1 MLDRLRAVS
10 SGSIK
15 GRNLSRWVR
24 AGLAGVLLVWLAWML
39 VDTIWLFLSGSPRI
53 VSRDDSLPVLERT
66 VATSGNASGSLS
78 LDRVSAWELFGPVQE
93 QVATVVEA
101 PETRLRLELLGVF
114 QHPSDELA
122 SAIIAEQGKNGELY
136 HVGDRLPGNAT
147 LERVYPDR
155 VILMRAG
162 QRETLRMKEEAAF
175 SASEFSRAPE
185 QPESKV
191 EAVPEAQDLSQ
202 APEHYQKLMGMRQD
216 VMEQLNLV
224 LAEGGGYRVG
234 SATPQARLV
243 GLRENDVIV
252 SINGYDLGT
261 EEADLAAIA
270 SYEQTKKL
278 SAVILRDDQMFTF
291 TYPP

>member
-1 MLDRLRAVS
+1 M
-10 SGSIK
+10 
-15 GRNLSRWVR
+15 
-24 AGLAGVLLVWLAWML
+24 LLVWLAWML

-53 VSRDDSLPVLERT
+53 VSPDDSLPVLERT

-162 QRETLRMKEEAAF
+162 QRETLRMKDELAEGVT
-175 SASEFSRAPE
+175 RAVEPPPNPVNA
-185 QPESKV
+185 QPD
-191 EAVPEAQDLSQ
+191 ALDLSQ
-202 APEHYQKLMGMRQD
+202 APERYQELLSLRQEA
-216 VMEQLNLV
+216 MEKLNLV

-234 SATPQARLV
+234 SSTPPARLV
-243 GLRENDVIV
+243 GLREGDVIV

-270 SYEQTKKL
+270 SYNETNRL
-278 SAVILRDDQMFTF
+278 SAVILRDGQMFTF
-291 TYPP
+291 NYPP

>member
-66 VATSGNASGSLS
+66 VAPSGNASGSLS

-162 QRETLRMKEEAAF
+162 QRETLRMKEEPAAGV
-175 SASEFSRAPE
+175 SRAPE
-185 QPESKV
+185 IPAVDQQEPEDTTGSSL
-191 EAVPEAQDLSQ
+191 PEEDREFYELRERAMRELSLTH
-202 APEHYQKLMGMRQD
+202 AP
-216 VMEQLNLV
+216 
-224 LAEGGGYRVG
+224 GGGYVVG
-234 SATPQARLV
+234 DKVPPMMLVRV
-243 GLRENDVIV
+243 GLRPGDIILSV
-252 SINGYDLGT
+252 NGFDLGT
-261 EEADLAAIA
+261 EDADIAAIEA
-270 SYEQTKKL
+270 AKRTGSVT
-278 SAVILRDDQMFTF
+278 AVIQRDGQTITF
-291 TYPP
+291 NFPP

>member
-1 MLDRLRAVS
+1 M
-10 SGSIK
+10 
-15 GRNLSRWVR
+15 
-24 AGLAGVLLVWLAWML
+24 LLVWLAWML

-66 VATSGNASGSLS
+66 VAPSGNASGSLS

-162 QRETLRMKEEAAF
+162 RRETLRMKEPASSGSISLAPEPSVQAEAA
-175 SASEFSRAPE
+175 PPV
-185 QPESKV
+185 Q
-191 EAVPEAQDLSQ
+191 EADAGAGPATDEAETGSPQ
-202 APEHYQKLMGMRQD
+202 APALR
-216 VMEQLNLV
+216 EQRARIVNQLGLTSSD
-224 LAEGGGYRVG
+224 EGGYRIG
-234 SATPQARLV
+234 TAAPAQMLQAFGLQHDDVLV
-243 GLRENDVIV
+243 SV
-252 SINGYDLGT
+252 NGFHLGN
-261 EEADLAAIA
+261 EEADLAALQSFHETGTA
-270 SYEQTKKL
+270 SIMVRRGDQT
-278 SAVILRDDQMFTF
+278 FTI

>member
-1 MLDRLRAVS
+1 M
-10 SGSIK
+10 
-15 GRNLSRWVR
+15 
-24 AGLAGVLLVWLAWML
+24 LLVWLAWML

-53 VSRDDSLPVLERT
+53 VSPDDSLPVLERT

-162 QRETLRMKEEAAF
+162 QRETLRMKDELAEGVTRAV
-175 SASEFSRAPE
+175 EPPPESRQEPE
-185 QPESKV
+185 QFVAGPEDYRQLQ
-191 EAVPEAQDLSQ
+191 EQRQQ
-202 APEHYQKLMGMRQD
+202 AIEM
-216 VMEQLNLV
+216 LNLV
-224 LAEGGGYRVG
+224 LAEGGGYRVN
-234 SATPQARLV
+234 ATPPPDGRMI
-243 GLRENDVIV
+243 GLREGDIILSV
-252 SINGYDLGT
+252 NGFELGT
-261 EEADLAAIA
+261 EESDIAALA
-270 SYEQTKKL
+270 SYQETQAVT
-278 SAVILRDDQMFTF
+278 VILIRDGQTITF
-291 TYPP
+291 NFPP